1 MGVWGLIPPRHTQ
14 SPQKKRGVMGGG
26 GTKRMTYEDTTLER
40 DVSTL

>member
-14 SPQKKRGVMGGG
+14 SPQKEGSYGGG